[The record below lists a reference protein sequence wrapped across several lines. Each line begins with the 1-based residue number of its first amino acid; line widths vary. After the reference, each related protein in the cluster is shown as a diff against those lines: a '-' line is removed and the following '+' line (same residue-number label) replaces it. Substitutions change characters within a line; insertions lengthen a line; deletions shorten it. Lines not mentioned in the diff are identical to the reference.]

1 MNFDFNQLR
10 NVTLF
15 MPLFSLG
22 LGMFAILYSF
32 LKFNK
37 FKFKYKKVLILLV
50 IVGIYFLFL
59 SVSNLKY
66 GFKLFYDQ
74 PDQTTTITGDVES
87 ITDLSFGLRY
97 YYNGKPV
104 TPKIIKISGRD
115 YYFMT
120 DGEIEVQDTIT
131 ITYLNE
137 SKFVLSVE
145 LGIEE

>member
-22 LGMFAILYSF
+22 LGMFAILYSI
-32 LKFNK
+32 LKFYK
-37 FKFKYKKVLILLV
+37 FKFNYKKVLILLV
-50 IVGIYFLFL
+50 IVGTYFIFL
-59 SVSNLKY
+59 SVSNLRY

-104 TPKIIKISGRD
+104 TPKIIKISGQD